1 MIRPDT
7 LFLALAILWIAS
19 EFWIGRKRAADR
31 GKAHDRGSLQVL
43 HVAIWGSVFA
53 AVWLSRAGIGRFGDG
68 LRMPLFWAGCGMM
81 IAGMGFRWWAI
92 RVLDRY
98 FTIDVGIRED
108 HRLIRSGPYRL
119 LRHPSYTG
127 SLLTFYGFGLALGST
142 WSLAL
147 IAVVVTAAFLWRIR
161 VEERALTSAFPRD
174 YPAYARATRRLVPFV
189 W

>member
-7 LFLALAILWIAS
+7 LFLALSATWVAS

-68 LRMPLFWAGCGMM
+68 LRMPLFWTGCGMM

-92 RVLDRY
+92 RVLERY
-98 FTIDVGIRED
+98 FTVDVGIRED

-119 LRHPSYTG
+119 LRHPNYVAVVLEGIALPLVHSAWLTAVCFTVLNAA
-127 SLLTFYGFGLALGST
+127 LLT
-142 WSLAL
+142 
-147 IAVVVTAAFLWRIR
+147 VRIR
-161 VEERALTSAFPRD
+161 CENAALATLP
-174 YPAYARATRRLVPFV
+174 PAR
-189 W
+189 

>member
-7 LFLALAILWIAS
+7 LFLALAILWVAS

-53 AVWLSRAGIGRFGDG
+53 AVWLSRAGIGRFGDD

-92 RVLDRY
+92 RVLDRAAAWIADHGDEAPAL
-98 FTIDVGIRED
+98 TRLVREASD
-108 HRLIRSGPYRL
+108 DMR
-119 LRHPSYTG
+119 
-127 SLLTFYGFGLALGST
+127 
-142 WSLAL
+142 
-147 IAVVVTAAFLWRIR
+147 
-161 VEERALTSAFPRD
+161 RALANQAFDRS
-174 YPAYARATRRLVPFV
+174 
-189 W
+189 